1 MLGLLPILGF
11 FLILLAGGILALSV
25 SAWSHADLQLEEI
38 RNRPSAVEWF
48 KESDGQGRNLAGGG
62 TAPLIVQAE
71 ALAAYLNP
79 PQGPHRPL
87 APVVTSDAA
96 PPAPAIRPAAPSVKF
111 RLHGTSY
118 YPNQPGRSM
127 ALIGEVG
134 AAEGSERWV
143 REGTQLG
150 HFVIH
155 EIRRGAIVY
164 RDGENLREMAVE
176 RSASP
181 PSLVRDLRPG
191 SLKVS
196 AAMDGGSPTLPA
208 PSGPNGVETAGGN

>member
-1 MLGLLPILGF
+1 MAGLCSL
-11 FLILLAGGILALSV
+11 LLAGGILTLTFSPLSWEN
-25 SAWSHADLQLEEI
+25 SQLEEI
-38 RNRPSAVEWF
+38 RNGPSAVQLF
-48 KESDGQGRNLAGGG
+48 RAQGSGPGARSVKMS
-62 TAPLIVQAE
+62 PLIVE
-71 ALAAYLNP
+71 AQVFARYLDP
-79 PQGPHRPL
+79 PKSPDRPST
-87 APVVTSDAA
+87 PVRTASSA
-96 PPAPAIRPAAPSVKF
+96 PPVSLIRPVALSVKF
-111 RLHGTSY
+111 RLRGTSY
-118 YPNQPGRSM
+118 YPNEPGRSM
-127 ALIGEVG
+127 ALIAELG

-143 REGTQLG
+143 KEGARLG

-196 AAMDGGSPTLPA
+196 AAMDGGSPILPP
-208 PSGPNGVETAGGN
+208 PSGPNGVETIGGD